1 MTKKE
6 ANEIAKIFNERIFMQ
21 SASARVINLFEDY
34 YLVEIALTD
43 KENPDMFRSS
53 ALELMCDISRLFD
66 KSPRVTGDTDKNGN
80 VILTGVIG

>member
-6 ANEIAKIFNERIFMQ
+6 ANEIAKIFNERIFMKCAQ
-21 SASARVINLFEDY
+21 AQVTNLFEEY
-34 YLVEIALTD
+34 YIVEIALTD
-43 KENPDMFRSS
+43 KDNPDMFRSS

-80 VILTGVIG
+80 VILTGVIS